1 MVHGVNLSQALLE
14 LIDQIP
20 EGEVSTPH
28 ALAVALGD
36 PVAARA
42 VIEIMRREEFRD
54 AAKRVVVDPRPDA
67 DVFTGFA
74 SDEPLRQLAEIQR
87 GMAARISMRDAFS
100 EAERFAGVD
109 AAYRDDEAFAACV
122 VTDKEQETLESASTR
137 TRVGFPYIPGYLMF
151 REAHAVEEVAR
162 LVSGFDV
169 LFVNG
174 HGVAHPRGCGLAS
187 CVGLDLDVPTI
198 GVARRRLVGY
208 VGEKLGGWAPLML
221 DDEVVGAEIDADG
234 SRVYVSVGHK
244 ISLETSIKM
253 VLTMTSDGRFPEP
266 LRRAHFEAK
275 RIAEHNQ

>member
-14 LIDQIP
+14 LIEQIP
-20 EGEVSTPH
+20 EGGVSTPH
-28 ALAVALGD
+28 ALAVALGN

-42 VIEIMRREEFRD
+42 VIEIMRREEFGD
-54 AAKRVVVDPRPDA
+54 AAKRVVIDPRPDQ

-87 GMAARISMRDAFS
+87 EMAARISMRDDFS

-122 VTDKEQETLESASTR
+122 VTDKEQETLESASAR
-137 TRVGFPYIPGYLMF
+137 ARVGFPYIPGYLMF
-151 REAHAVEEVAR
+151 REAHAVEETAR

-198 GVARRRLVGY
+198 GVAGRRLVGY

-221 DDEVVGAEIDADG
+221 DDEAVGAEIDAGG

-244 ISLETSIKM
+244 ISLETSIKVVRM
-253 VLTMTSDGRFPEP
+253 MTSDNRFPEP
-266 LRRAHFEAK
+266 LRRAHLEAK
-275 RIAEHNQ
+275 RTAEHNQ